1 MPLGQAYLVYSVTSS
16 EEEPRLTLLYMLRM
30 YSVLRDRYRIVQ
42 GVQQKRRSNVKE
54 RRGSTAHRPQAQALL
69 LDCCSRAH

>member
-42 GVQQKRRSNVKE
+42 GVQQQEALKRQREAREHS
-54 RRGSTAHRPQAQALL
+54 AQATGTG
-69 LDCCSRAH
+69 AFA